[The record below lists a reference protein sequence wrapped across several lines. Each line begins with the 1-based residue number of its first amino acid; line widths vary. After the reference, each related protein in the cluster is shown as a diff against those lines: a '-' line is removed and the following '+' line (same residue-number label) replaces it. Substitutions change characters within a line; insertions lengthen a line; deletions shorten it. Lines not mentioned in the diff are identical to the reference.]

1 MNNQEYI
8 TRNAALTVANTQV
21 LYHTVLSMDILDA
34 NQVRKLVEEV
44 IVQIED
50 DASEK
55 FTNFN
60 EAVRLATPAVILEA
74 HELREAAKS

>member
-8 TRNAALTVANTQV
+8 TRNAAMTVANTQV

-74 HELREAAKS
+74 HELRKAAQS

>member
-1 MNNQEYI
+1 MTQEYI

-55 FTNFN
+55 FANFN

-74 HELREAAKS
+74 QQILNEAKP